1 METVERQP
9 RAARVDQSSAEGG
22 RVHAGH
28 HSTPGRDAFI
38 VSLLVIAG
46 LLVRLDFMRAAE
58 FTIDGD
64 EAIVGLMGKHILE
77 GRGIPTFYYGQH
89 YMGSLEAIMASLSFW
104 LFGISPFTLQLV
116 PLVWSLA
123 LIPVMYLLGRSIVN
137 RVAGLV
143 AAALVA
149 LPAPALIV
157 WSTKARGGFIEVVVL
172 GAIALL
178 ITVAW
183 IRDHP
188 ERLRYP
194 LTLGLILGLGWW
206 VNNQIVYFILP
217 VSLYALAHSLSRSM
231 RLVRAADGRGTT
243 FGWERGVARIVAMG
257 TLGFFVGGLPYWV
270 YNIRNGFP
278 SFGMFSIAKGEGIVT
293 HLSGLF
299 ETALPMIVGAQRF
312 WQKNPVFPGA
322 RTLALALYGVPFLA
336 LVWMRRRELVD
347 LFRGNLDRRHP
358 IELVLLFCVTC
369 CVVFSASSFGWLVQA
384 PRYLLPLYVGLYL
397 VVATVCAVLCARNR
411 RLGAVYLAVLL
422 CFQLAA
428 SYYSGRAI
436 TGEPVVFGGQR
447 VARDH
452 EPLIAAL
459 DMLGI
464 RHVRT
469 NYWIGYRL
477 AFETEERVTFSLSGE
492 PDHIRIPEYE
502 RDLGTAQASIPL
514 VLVQAEANLVK
525 PALQRQGY
533 AFSEMRAGEYT
544 VLYDIKELFRL
555 GVPLKLSQGR
565 DFAEATSGVSP
576 WAAFDGDVHTRW
588 GSAKPQESGQVF
600 SLTLATPKVVSGI
613 QYKVGQWRGDLPREL
628 KVELED
634 EHGERSVVL
643 SPMEWRGL
651 RHLTLREGDFTLR
664 FLPRS
669 VQKIILSQ
677 QGSDRVVDWS
687 IAELSVFEDPAV
699 RVNDGR

>member
-9 RAARVDQSSAEGG
+9 RATRVDQASVEGTQAHT
-22 RVHAGH
+22 VHNP
-28 HSTPGRDAFI
+28 TPGRDAFI

-46 LLVRLDFMRAAE
+46 LLVRLDFMRAAQ

-64 EAIVGLMGKHILE
+64 EAIVGLMGKHIIE

-123 LIPVMYLLGRSIVN
+123 LIPVMYLLGRSIVS

-143 AAALVA
+143 AASLVA

-157 WSTKARGGFIEVVVL
+157 WSSKARGGFIEVVVL

-178 ITVAW
+178 IMIAW

-194 LTLGLILGLGWW
+194 LTLGLVLGLGWW
-206 VNNQIVYFILP
+206 VNNQIVYFIVP
-217 VSLYALAHSLSRSM
+217 VSIYALMHSLSRSM
-231 RLVRAADGRGTT
+231 RLVRARDGKSTT
-243 FGWERGVARIVAMG
+243 VGWERGVARIVAVG
-257 TLGFFVGGLPYWV
+257 TLGFFVGGFPYWA

-278 SFGMFSIAKGEGIVT
+278 SFGMFSVAKGDGILE

-322 RTLALALYGVPFLA
+322 QFLALALYGLPFLA
-336 LVWMRRRELVD
+336 LVWMRRRELVG
-347 LFRGNLDRRHP
+347 LFLGNLDRRQP

-397 VVATVCAVLCARNR
+397 VVATVCALLFARER
-411 RLGAVYLAVLL
+411 RLGAVYLVALL

-428 SYYSGRAI
+428 SCYGGRAI

-477 AFETEERVTFSLSGE
+477 AFETEERVTFSVLGE
-492 PDHIRIPEYE
+492 PDEVRIPEYE
-502 RDLGTAQASIPL
+502 QEVTVAPAVVPL

-525 PALQRQGY
+525 PALQRQGF

-555 GVPLKLSQGR
+555 GVPLNVSQGR
-565 DFAEATSGVSP
+565 DLAEAPSGLNP
-576 WAAFDGDVHTRW
+576 WAALDGDILSRW
-588 GSAKPQESGQVF
+588 GSAKPQEPGQVF
-600 SLTLATPKVVSGI
+600 SLTLGEPKVISAI

-634 EHGERSVVL
+634 EHGQRSVVL

-651 RHLTLREGDFTLR
+651 RHITLREGDFTLR

-687 IAELSVFEDPAV
+687 IAELTVFEDPAV
-699 RVNDGR
+699 RINSGR